1 MRRLWAQDKSGAGD
15 SSAVSMEERETEE
28 VGGSSKKNTATIS
41 VASLP
46 PCIGVKKKAVVAVGA
61 LAVAAYFSY
70 PRGRISPPRDLA
82 GERGRAFL
90 YVAVTRW
97 GRGRRLSRRKKKKGQ
112 GQRIKRGS
120 PASPPR
126 KWHGDSRSCFRG
138 LCPPP
143 PQWRFPS
150 CPCLPATRTSG

>member
-46 PCIGVKKKAVVAVGA
+46 PCIGVKNKLSLLSVHLLSLPTSLTPGEGFPRRGTLRGKGA
-61 LAVAAYFSY
+61 GVPLCGGDSMGEGQTV
-70 PRGRISPPRDLA
+70 ISK
-82 GERGRAFL
+82 E
-90 YVAVTRW
+90 
-97 GRGRRLSRRKKKKGQ
+97 KKKGQ

-120 PASPPR
+120 PASPPKMAR
-126 KWHGDSRSCFRG
+126 
-138 LCPPP
+138 
-143 PQWRFPS
+143 
-150 CPCLPATRTSG
+150 